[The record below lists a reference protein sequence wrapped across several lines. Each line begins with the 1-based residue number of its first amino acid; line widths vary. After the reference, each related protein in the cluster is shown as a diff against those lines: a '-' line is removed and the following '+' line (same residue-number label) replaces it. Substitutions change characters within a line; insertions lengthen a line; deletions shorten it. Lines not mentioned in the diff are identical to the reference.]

1 MCIRDRLKAEVIEA
15 LLYGCATWTLRSED
29 FDSLR
34 IAHHKLLLRVVG
46 FRRNDRTGYKPLS
59 YRAVLEMT
67 ECERVETTIR
77 KRQLWFAGALARQEE
92 TRLPRRL
99 MNGRLTARGPKE
111 AGRPPKQWEDSLQEN
126 LRALG
131 AVPRKGAQRKWFVYD
146 VEVNDCLLYTSP
158 SPRDATLS
166 RMPSSA

>member
-1 MCIRDRLKAEVIEA
+1 MGPTSCARKNMQKRTFLSSPQLVFDKVRLLKAEVIEA

-46 FRRNDRTGYKPLS
+46 FRRKDCTGYKPLS
-59 YRAVLEMT
+59 LRAVLKMT

-77 KRQLWFAGALARQEE
+77 KRQLWFAGALVRQEE

-99 MNGRLTARGPKE
+99 MNGRLTARGHKE
-111 AGRPPKQWEDSLQEN
+111 VGRPPQAMGRQSPGEPTCTRGCTTERSS
-126 LRALG
+126 
-131 AVPRKGAQRKWFVYD
+131 
-146 VEVNDCLLYTSP
+146 VNG
-158 SPRDATLS
+158 
-166 RMPSSA
+166 SSTM